1 LIRQYSSPVDS
12 KIGPQK
18 SSSRNAALNQ
28 IPQSSV
34 YQYDTFLEVSY
45 SGHSLSLPISK
56 INVKGKFVMSAPSHN
71 ILLIDDDP
79 CHAKAFEEALKAAGD
94 GSSDFEWVRTLFS
107 GLERLAH
114 KGPWAIFLN
123 LSLPD
128 SRGIDTLDRLL
139 SVNAT
144 APIVVLA
151 GADEE
156 DICKTAML
164 HGAQDYLLE
173 GHLDRYAFTRAIR
186 NIIERDVARLEL
198 FIEKERAQVTLNS
211 IGDAVLSTDILGN
224 VVYLNV
230 VAEHMTGWSRKEAVG
245 HPLNDVFQI
254 IDGVTHRPS
263 PNPME
268 LAIQLDKA
276 VGLSANCIL
285 VRRDGYECAIEDT
298 AAPIHD
304 RDGQVTGAVIVF
316 HDVSMARAV
325 VQEMAHL
332 AQHDPLTDL
341 PNRMMLNDRLTQA
354 ISLARRNCH
363 LLAVLFLDLDG
374 FKNIND
380 SLGHSVGDKLLQSVS
395 VRLSACV
402 RKSDTVSRQGGDEF
416 IVLLP
421 EVTHAADAAISAAKI
436 ITELKQAH
444 IVGEHRL
451 HVTASIGISTYP
463 DHGDN
468 GETLIKNADT
478 AMYHAKQSG
487 RDNYQFFAP
496 DMSLRA
502 VERQS
507 LEGQLRY
514 ALERHELLL
523 QYQPKVNLKTGAIVG
538 VEALV
543 RWQHPERG
551 LLLPGQFLT
560 IAEDTGM
567 IVTIGQWVLR
577 EACRQTREWLD
588 ARLPAV
594 PVSVNISSLEFRSE
608 QFLEHVQVALKD
620 TRLDPR
626 YLELELTETV
636 LMRHTEST
644 TYMLGKLKAI
654 GVRLAVD
661 DFGTGYS
668 SLSYLTRFPIDSLK
682 LDQSFVHN
690 IITGLNDAIVIGSVI
705 SMAKSLKQ
713 SVIAE
718 GVETIEQVAF
728 LQAHGCDEGQGYYF
742 SRPAAAQQ
750 FAHLLEM
757 PYQQLVVNNSVIP
770 FHHDTRLHH
779 R

>member
-1 LIRQYSSPVDS
+1 MTPAR
-12 KIGPQK
+12 
-18 SSSRNAALNQ
+18 
-28 IPQSSV
+28 
-34 YQYDTFLEVSY
+34 
-45 SGHSLSLPISK
+45 
-56 INVKGKFVMSAPSHN
+56 HN
-71 ILLIDDDP
+71 ILLIDDEP
-79 CHAKAFEEALKAAGD
+79 SHAKAFEEAMRAAGD
-94 GSSDFEWVRTLFS
+94 GPSNFEWVRTLS
-107 GLERLAH
+107 NGLERLAH
-114 KGPWAIFLN
+114 KGQWAIFLN

-139 SVNAT
+139 SVSPT

-151 GADEE
+151 GEDDEE
-156 DICKTAML
+156 ICKTAMV

-186 NIIERDVARLEL
+186 NIIEREIARLEL
-198 FIEKERAQVTLNS
+198 FNEKERAQVTLNS
-211 IGDAVLSTDILGN
+211 IGDAVLSTDIDGN
-224 VVYLNV
+224 VTYLNV
-230 VAEHMTGWSRKEAVG
+230 VAEHMTGWTRKEAVG

-254 IDGVTHRPS
+254 IDGATHKPS

-268 LAIQLDKA
+268 LAIRLDKA
-276 VGLSANCIL
+276 VGLTANCIL
-285 VRRDGYECAIEDT
+285 VRRDGYECAIEDS

-316 HDVSMARAV
+316 HDVSMARSMV
-325 VQEMAHL
+325 LEMSHL
-332 AQHDPLTDL
+332 AQHDALTDL
-341 PNRMMLNDRLTQA
+341 PNRLLLNDRLAQA
-354 ISLARRNCH
+354 ISLALRNRH
-363 LLAVLFLDLDG
+363 QLAVLYLDLDG

-380 SLGHSVGDKLLQSVS
+380 SLGHSVGDKLLQSVALC
-395 VRLSACV
+395 LSAAV

-416 IVLLP
+416 VILLP
-421 EVTHAADAAISAAKI
+421 EVAHAADAAITAEKI
-436 ITELKQAH
+436 LTELKKTH
-444 IVGEHRL
+444 SIGEHRL
-451 HVTASIGISTYP
+451 HVTVSIGVSTYP
-463 DHGDN
+463 GSGDDA
-468 GETLIKNADT
+468 ESLIKNADT

-487 RDNYQFFAP
+487 RNNYQFYKP

-514 ALERHELLL
+514 ALERQELLL

-538 VEALV
+538 VEALL

-567 IVTIGQWVLR
+567 IIAIGQWVLR

-588 ARLPAV
+588 AGLLAV

-608 QFLEHVQVALKD
+608 QFLEHVQMALKE
-620 TRLDPR
+620 TGLDPR

-644 TYMLGKLKAI
+644 TYMLGRLKAI

-690 IITGLNDAIVIGSVI
+690 IIAGSNDAIVISSVI

-718 GVETIEQVAF
+718 GVETKEQLAF
-728 LQAHGCDEGQGYYF
+728 LQAHSCDEGQGYYF

-750 FAHLLEM
+750 FANLLEM
-757 PYQQLVVNNSVIP
+757 PHQQLFASNGVIP
-770 FHHDTRLHH
+770 FHHDARQH
-779 R
+779 RR

>member
-1 LIRQYSSPVDS
+1 VD
-12 KIGPQK
+12 ILCP
-18 SSSRNAALNQ
+18 A
-28 IPQSSV
+28 
-34 YQYDTFLEVSY
+34 
-45 SGHSLSLPISK
+45 PICN
-56 INVKGKFVMSAPSHN
+56 IYVKGMFIMSFTSHN

-79 CHAKAFEEALKAAGD
+79 CHAKAFEEALIASGD
-94 GSSDFEWVRTLFS
+94 TPSNFEWVRTLSS
-107 GLERLAH
+107 GMERLAN
-114 KGPWAIFLN
+114 KGVWAIFLN
-123 LSLPD
+123 LYLPD
-128 SRGIDTLDRLL
+128 SQGVETIDRLL
-139 SVNAT
+139 AVSST
-144 APIVVLA
+144 APIVVL
-151 GADEE
+151 GGVGDEG
-156 DICKTAML
+156 ICREAML
-164 HGAQDYLLE
+164 HGAQDFLLE
-173 GHLDRYAFTRAIR
+173 GHIDSYLFERAIR
-186 NIIERDVARLEL
+186 NIIEREIARQEL
-198 FIEKERAQVTLNS
+198 FIEKDRAQVTLNS

-230 VAEHMTGWSRKEAVG
+230 VAEHMTGWTRKEAVG
-245 HPLNDVFQI
+245 HPLSDVFQI
-254 IDGVTHRPS
+254 IDGATHKPS

-268 LAIQLDKA
+268 QAIQLDKA
-276 VGLSANCIL
+276 VGLAANCIL
-285 VRRDGYECAIEDT
+285 VRRDGYESAIEDS

-304 RDGQVTGAVIVF
+304 RDGHVTGAVIVF

-325 VQEMAHL
+325 VLEMSHL
-332 AQHDPLTDL
+332 AQHDALTDL

-354 ISLARRNCH
+354 ISLARRNHH

-380 SLGHSVGDKLLQSVS
+380 SLGHSIGDKLLQSVS
-395 VRLSACV
+395 ARLSACV

-416 IVLLP
+416 VVLLP

-436 ITELKQAH
+436 ITELKNAH
-444 IVGEHRL
+444 IIGEHRL
-451 HVTASIGISTYP
+451 HVTVSVGISTYP
-463 DHGDN
+463 DHGEN

-478 AMYHAKQSG
+478 AMYHAKQCG
-487 RDNYQFFAP
+487 RDNYQFFKP

-514 ALERHELLL
+514 ALERQELLL
-523 QYQPKVNLKTGAIVG
+523 HYQPKVNLKTGAIVG
-538 VEALV
+538 VEALI
-543 RWQHPERG
+543 RWQHPLRG

-567 IVTIGQWVLR
+567 IIAIGQWVLR

-588 ARLPAV
+588 AGIPAV
-594 PVSVNISSLEFRSE
+594 PVSVNISSLEFRSG
-608 QFLEHVQVALKD
+608 QFLDHVELALKE
-620 TRLDPR
+620 TCLDPR

-636 LMRHTEST
+636 LMQHAEST
-644 TYMLGKLKAI
+644 TYMLGRLKAI
-654 GVRLAVD
+654 GVRLTVD

-690 IITGLNDAIVIGSVI
+690 IITGSNDAIVISSVI

-718 GVETIEQVAF
+718 GVETTEELAF

-750 FAHLLEM
+750 FANLLEM
-757 PYQQLVVNNSVIP
+757 PCQQEFGNNGVIP
-770 FHHDTRLHH
+770 FHHDTRLH
-779 R
+779 RR